1 MSYALSL
8 TLGAIL
14 GFSAHRAGIC
24 TVKAVAE
31 VLTTRRAHFLWSF
44 AKTALWVMAAA
55 ALAGALAL
63 TPGWRHW
70 PLSAASVAGGVV
82 FGLGAGLNGGCT
94 FSTLSR
100 LTDGN
105 LNLLATVLGWP
116 VGLALGL
123 RVWAF
128 EAASPQA
135 TAAGP
140 GLALSN
146 PLTLLL
152 ALWALWEGGRLIRR
166 MARGGSVG
174 RVLGAHTYTLS
185 AAAAL
190 LGLANAGLLLN
201 TGPWSFT
208 GTILCAMDAGTLANC
223 HDPLLPWLIFA
234 AALAGMAAS
243 AWQRGS
249 LRLRWLI
256 FAAALAGMA
265 ASAWQRGSL
274 RLRWPRARAVLRHA
288 TAGVMMGLG
297 AAFIPGGNEGLI
309 LFGAPS
315 LSPHAFPA
323 YGGIVLGILLALL
336 AMRAAGRTLPPIICD
351 GDICR
356 ARL

>member
-55 ALAGALAL
+55 ALGGVL
-63 TPGWRHW
+63 TLDAQFRHW
-70 PLSAASVAGGVV
+70 PLSAASVIGGVL

-94 FSTLSR
+94 FSTLTR

-105 LNLLATVLGWP
+105 LNLIATVLGWP

-123 RVWAF
+123 QVWAF
-128 EAASPQA
+128 EAALPQA

-152 ALWALWEGGRLIRR
+152 AVWALWEGGRLIRR

-185 AAAAL
+185 AAAAV
-190 LGLANAGLLLN
+190 LGLANAGLLIT

-208 GTILCAMDAGTLANC
+208 GTLLCAMDAGTLANC
-223 HDPLLPWLIFA
+223 RDPLLPWLIFA

-249 LRLRWLI
+249 LVLRRPKGREV
-256 FAAALAGMA
+256 ARHALAG
-265 ASAWQRGSL
+265 
-274 RLRWPRARAVLRHA
+274 V
-288 TAGVMMGLG
+288 VMGFG
-297 AAFIPGGNEGLI
+297 AALIPGSNEGLI
-309 LFGAPS
+309 LFAIPS
-315 LSPHAFPA
+315 FSPHALPA
-323 YGGIVLGILLALL
+323 YGGILLGILAALVM
-336 AMRAAGRTLPPIICD
+336 MRAAGRTLPPIICD

>member
-249 LRLRWLI
+249 LRLRW
-256 FAAALAGMA
+256 
-265 ASAWQRGSL
+265 
-274 RLRWPRARAVLRHA
+274 PRARAVLRHA